1 MKILISS
8 LTYSLPNGVTV
19 SIDSTIDGLI
29 NKGHEVIVISPRYKK
44 TNHRPE
50 HYQVSFSLA
59 VKTIGSLIG
68 KDERTFSLTSFREID
83 KIALKFKPDLYWLH
97 TVSWA
102 ANAFEKYMLKSD
114 KIKILHYH
122 TLVEEYGRLYG
133 KKWGADL
140 MRQRSKIIS
149 NKVDAVITP
158 SNVIK
163 EKLNQYGV
171 KKPIHVI
178 PTGIAQTKNY
188 FSKKQLCQK
197 FNLDLNSKILLYVGR
212 VCKEKNIESLF
223 KLMKGI
229 KKKQDNVFLIIIG
242 PGEIDK
248 FKETAQ
254 TMKVLDKVIFAGSFP
269 LEETRRMYQASDVFV
284 FASKTE
290 TQGLVIGEAMMA
302 ETAVVAL
309 DSSIQPEIYPEQTA
323 IVVRNE
329 ANFPE
334 AVLNILEDS
343 GKREKMIKKAKD
355 FVMKNFSQEAT
366 TEKQIKL
373 FSSLYKK

>member
-19 SIDSTIDGLI
+19 SIDSSIDGLI
-29 NKGHEVIVISPRYKK
+29 KKNHQVIVISPKYKK

-50 HYQVSFSLA
+50 HYQVSPSLA

-68 KDERTFSLTSFREID
+68 KDERTFGLTAFYEID
-83 KIALKFKPDLYWLH
+83 KIARKFKPDVYWLH

-133 KKWGADL
+133 KKLGADL
-140 MRQRSKIIS
+140 MRRRSKIIS

-158 SNVIK
+158 SSVIK

-188 FSKKQLCQK
+188 FSKEQLCQK

-223 KLMKGI
+223 KLIKEI
-229 KKKQDNVFLIIIG
+229 KKKQDNIFLVIVG
-242 PGEIDK
+242 PGEINK

-254 TMKVLDKVIFAGSFP
+254 TMKVLDRVVFAGSFP
-269 LEETRRMYQASDVFV
+269 LEETRRMYQASDAFV

-290 TQGLVIGEAMMA
+290 TQGIVIGEAMMA
-302 ETAVVAL
+302 ETPVVAL

-323 IVVRNE
+323 VVVRDE
-329 ANFPE
+329 VNFPE
-334 AVLNILEDS
+334 AVLNILKDS
-343 GKREKMIKKAKD
+343 SEKDKMVERAKE
-355 FVMKNFSQEAT
+355 FVMNNFSQEAT

-373 FSSLYKK
+373 FSSLYKN